1 MIQNYPV
8 SEIVPRLKS
17 VLSGGN
23 RCVLSAPP
31 GAGKTTVLP
40 LELMEEEWL
49 GDKKILVLEPRRLA
63 AYAAACRLAEN
74 LGEAPG
80 KRIGYRMRLESK
92 PGSRVEI
99 VTGGVLTRMIQH
111 DSELRDYGC
120 IVFDEFHERSVDS
133 DLGLALTLDVQDALR
148 PDMRI
153 LLMSATVDCAA
164 AAELLGS
171 CPVVESL
178 GRSYPVTTLY
188 RQRNT
193 GRDMNA
199 LVRDTVM
206 HALEHESGGI
216 LVFLPGEGN
225 IRTLESEL
233 KKCTAD
239 NIRIHPL
246 FGRLSNEQQ
255 RAAIAPAPDGV
266 RKIVLATSIA
276 ESSLTIDG
284 VRIVVDVGLTRKLD
298 YDPVTD
304 MSRLETVKI
313 SKASADQR
321 RGRAGRLEPGVCYR
335 LWTEQEH
342 EALADYTAPEILNCD
357 LAPVALELAV
367 WGVSSP
373 EELRWLDMPDKSA
386 WARSCE
392 LLRDLEA
399 LDDSGRIN
407 AHGKALART
416 GLHPRLGHMIVK
428 AMELGYGR
436 LACEIAAIIS
446 EYDIR
451 KLHSPD
457 LSEAVTDLR
466 RACRGYER
474 AGQFRS
480 DLCRRMSVNHALRQ
494 GDADDIDNTGLLLAF
509 AWPDR
514 IARRRESG
522 GMTYV
527 MTCGRGARFR
537 TGELLMKH
545 EFIVAAE
552 VDSGDRDALIY
563 LAAPLERKDIDR
575 FFRHR
580 YRTETAMDID
590 RRTLRFEERVFL
602 GGMMLESRQLTNPAS
617 DKVLAAIL
625 EFIRRQG
632 LAVLEWTPALE
643 EFRSRIAFL
652 YGADPDHDW
661 PDMSDA
667 ALLDNLEK
675 WLAPFVVAEAK
686 RDFIK
691 NIDLKNALKSLIPW
705 DILKLVDSLA
715 PELVEVPS
723 GSRLKVDYSGR
734 RPVLAVRI
742 QEMFGCAE
750 TPAVLDGR
758 VKLLLHLLSP
768 ARRPV
773 QISDDLKSFWSESY
787 KYVKSEMKGRYPKH
801 HWPDNPLE
809 AEAASRIKPRKG

>member
-1 MIQNYPV
+1 MMQSYPV
-8 SEIVPRLKS
+8 NEIVPRLKS
-17 VLSGGN
+17 VLSEGN

-40 LELMEEEWL
+40 LALMDEEWL
-49 GDKKILVLEPRRLA
+49 EDKKILVLEPRRLA

-111 DSELRDYGC
+111 DPELRDYGC

-133 DLGLALTLDVQDALR
+133 DLGLALTLDIQEALR

-164 AAELLGS
+164 TAELLDG
-171 CPVVESL
+171 CPVVKSL

-193 GRDMNA
+193 GRDMHA

-206 HALEHESGGI
+206 HALVHESGGI

-233 KKCTAD
+233 KTCTTED
-239 NIRIHPL
+239 ICIHPL
-246 FGRLSNEQQ
+246 YGRLSNEQQ
-255 RAAIAPAPDGV
+255 RAAIAPAPEGI

-284 VRIVVDVGLTRKLD
+284 VRIVVDAGLTRKLD

-321 RGRAGRLEPGVCYR
+321 RGRAGRLEPGICYR

-373 EELRWLDMPDKSA
+373 EELKWLDIPDKSA
-386 WARSCE
+386 WARSCK

-428 AMELGYGR
+428 AVELGYGI

-451 KLHSPD
+451 KLNSPD
-457 LSEAVTDLR
+457 LSEAVMELR

-474 AGQFRS
+474 AGKFRS
-480 DLCRRMSVNHALRQ
+480 DLCRQMSVNRAPRQ
-494 GDADDIDNTGLLLAF
+494 GDADDIDKTGLLLAF

-563 LAAPLERKDIDR
+563 LAASLERKDINR
-575 FFRHR
+575 FFGNR
-580 YRTETAMDID
+580 YRSETAMDID
-590 RRTLRFEERVFL
+590 RRILRFEERVFL
-602 GGMMLESRQLTNPAS
+602 GSMMLESRQLTKPEPN
-617 DKVLAAIL
+617 KVLAAIL

-632 LAVLEWTPALE
+632 LTVLEWTPELE
-643 EFRSRIAFL
+643 AFRNRIAFL
-652 YGADPDHDW
+652 HEADPDHDW
-661 PDMSDA
+661 PAMSDA

-675 WLAPFVVAEAK
+675 MA
-686 RDFIK
+686 
-691 NIDLKNALKSLIPW
+691 
-705 DILKLVDSLA
+705 
-715 PELVEVPS
+715 
-723 GSRLKVDYSGR
+723 GSFR
-734 RPVLAVRI
+734 R
-742 QEMFGCAE
+742 
-750 TPAVLDGR
+750 
-758 VKLLLHLLSP
+758 
-768 ARRPV
+768 RRS
-773 QISDDLKSFWSESY
+773 QTRFY
-787 KYVKSEMKGRYPKH
+787 KEH
-801 HWPDNPLE
+801 
-809 AEAASRIKPRKG
+809 